1 MKFIDEL
8 YNMYRG
14 HLTGDEEDL
23 DGIVM
28 GILAGHNR
36 LDLENFIKEL
46 DDESLYEMISIYLRV
61 VLLKKEAE
69 EGIGEN
75 NLGHND
81 NGGLLH

>member
-8 YNMYRG
+8 YNMYRD

-28 GILAGHNR
+28 GILEGHNR
-36 LDLENFIKEL
+36 LDLEKFVGEL

-61 VLLKKEAE
+61 LLLKKEAE

-75 NLGHND
+75 DSDHD
-81 NGGLLH
+81 SGGLLH